1 MKMYPSMGEEPLSD
15 NVLFD
20 DIESAVRAIGRGEF
34 VVVVDDEDRENEGD
48 LIMAAEKVAPEHVN
62 FMARW
67 GRGLICVPLP
77 GDRLD
82 ELDLHPMVQKN
93 TAKLG
98 TAFTVSVDAVHGT
111 TTGIS
116 AADRCATIKAL
127 MNSRTRPDDLG
138 RPGHIFP
145 LESVRGGVLRRAGHT
160 EAAVDLARMA
170 GMKEGGILCE
180 ILDEDGSMARVPAL
194 RRLADRFGLCLIT
207 IRDLIEYRG
216 RHERLVT
223 HIETVDFPTDY
234 GQFKLHM
241 YKSVLDGL
249 HHLALVKGDVMHRQ
263 NVLVRAHSECLT
275 GDVFR
280 SARCDCGEQL
290 ADAMRMIE
298 SEGLGV
304 VLYMRQEG
312 RGIGLANKIRAY
324 KLQDEGLDTVEANE
338 RLGFDDDLRDYGV
351 GAQILTEL
359 GLSTIRLL
367 TNNPKKVVAIGGH
380 GLVVTDRVPIEVE
393 PTASNARYLRTKR
406 DKMGHL
412 LNFGSGRESND

>member
-1 MKMYPSMGEEPLSD
+1 
-15 NVLFD
+15 
-20 DIESAVRAIGRGEF
+20 
-34 VVVVDDEDRENEGD
+34 
-48 LIMAAEKVAPEHVN
+48 
-62 FMARW
+62 
-67 GRGLICVPLP
+67 
-77 GDRLD
+77 
-82 ELDLHPMVQKN
+82 
-93 TAKLG
+93 
-98 TAFTVSVDAVHGT
+98 
-111 TTGIS
+111 
-116 AADRCATIKAL
+116 
-127 MNSRTRPDDLG
+127 
-138 RPGHIFP
+138 
-145 LESVRGGVLRRAGHT
+145 
-160 EAAVDLARMA
+160 MA
-170 GMKEGGILCE
+170 GLKEGGILCE

-194 RRLADRFGLCLIT
+194 RKLADRFGLCLIT

-223 HIETVDFPTDY
+223 HVETVDFPTDY

-241 YKSVLDGL
+241 YRSVLDGL
-249 HHLALVKGDVMHRQ
+249 HHLALVKGDVMHQQ

-275 GDVFR
+275 GDVFH

-338 RLGFDDDLRDYGV
+338 RLGFGDDLRDYGV

-380 GLVVTDRVPIEVE
+380 GLVVTDRVPIEVA
-393 PTASNARYLRTKR
+393 PTANNARYLQTKR

-412 LNFGSGRESND
+412 LNFGSGSESND